1 MMQLNRFP
9 IHFAYTCI
17 FTFAI
22 FLCIHPADTP
32 ITGRNHCLHWNVKNV
47 ICDRL
52 QEQESTPWI
61 FWNRNVERK
70 KIPFQMILMVE
81 YDTHIFYVS
90 IQRQIIICVFCR
102 SFWSHDFF
110 EFCVYPVQE
119 VVHLFSH
126 KFIAFDNKKRKNHSL
141 IRTHLGLEMFWQ
153 ITVLPFQK
161 KKETNVFVCSFS
173 SFSFFSFEMKLLTQ

>member
-1 MMQLNRFP
+1 MRKTKFPIRNFGQNCLCIGHVRRRRRFMIIIIITDCIQTKLLEFVGQKQREKKLAIQSDLDTLIIESLVLKIQNGKMMQLKRFP
-9 IHFAYTCI
+9 IHFAYMCI

-61 FWNRNVERK
+61 FKSKCGMK
-70 KIPFQMILMVE
+70 KKFPFQMILMVE
-81 YDTHIFYVS
+81 YDTYIFYVS

-102 SFWSHDFF
+102 SF
-110 EFCVYPVQE
+110 
-119 VVHLFSH
+119 
-126 KFIAFDNKKRKNHSL
+126 
-141 IRTHLGLEMFWQ
+141 
-153 ITVLPFQK
+153 
-161 KKETNVFVCSFS
+161 
-173 SFSFFSFEMKLLTQ
+173 